1 MTWDISSIFLAL
13 WTYIW
18 LTWIRPAIKGFLR
31 ITTGLCELQRICY
44 STHGASSD
52 RCIEIEKSLLLS
64 RSSVIH
70 RVRDRLI
77 FQADV
82 KKDPSSQSNQYRY
95 QKLSKSDDSGIAS
108 TSLDSNQPVT
118 SPEEEAQ
125 LINYA
130 VEAICLDKKIK
141 TNIHKEFVF
150 SLRTSLTQ
158 LYYYK
163 KVIEEAE
170 DLRKTSFDRNNKEHC
185 QLLVG
190 LWNNLKEGEGI
201 KTISECSKWSD
212 IGFQQ
217 DSDPTTDFRGMG
229 LLGLTQL
236 LFLTQHHSSTAK
248 SMLLTSSHPLKGYPF
263 AITGINM
270 THLVLSLMKAGHL
283 KNHFL
288 NLSTENQPYFTLE
301 ELHRVYCYIF
311 MAFSRFW
318 IQEDPRDVMEFTLIR
333 EKFVRRLKS
342 HLTEPK
348 SDLIKWSCPVIDVI

>member
-1 MTWDISSIFLAL
+1 MTWDTSRIFLAL

-18 LTWIRPAIKGFLR
+18 LTWVRPTIKGFLR

-64 RSSVIH
+64 RSSVI
-70 RVRDRLI
+70 RKVRDRLV

-82 KKDPSSQSNQYRY
+82 KKDSSSQSNQYRY
-95 QKLSKSDDSGIAS
+95 HKLSSSDDSRIAS
-108 TSLDSNQPVT
+108 ASLDSNDPVT
-118 SPEEEAQ
+118 TPEEEAQ

-130 VEAICLDKKIK
+130 VEAICLDKKVK

-163 KVIEEAE
+163 KVIDEAE
-170 DLRKTSFDRNNKEHC
+170 DLRQTKFDKENQEHC
-185 QLLVG
+185 ELLVG
-190 LWNNLKEGEGI
+190 LWNNLKGEGI
-201 KTISECSKWSD
+201 KTINESSKWSD

-236 LFLTQHHSSTAK
+236 LFLAQHHSSTAK

-270 THLVLSLMKAGHL
+270 THLVLSLMRAGHL
-283 KNHFL
+283 RLISSTCLLKTNH
-288 NLSTENQPYFTLE
+288 TL
-301 ELHRVYCYIF
+301 L
-311 MAFSRFW
+311 
-318 IQEDPRDVMEFTLIR
+318 
-333 EKFVRRLKS
+333 LKS
-342 HLTEPK
+342 SIESTVTFSWPSIASGFKRIRGMSWNSL
-348 SDLIKWSCPVIDVI
+348 